1 MTDPI
6 DIGVGATSE
15 ALAPPTSLPNG
26 EKSSSG
32 ESVSDFIG
40 DFIKDVSVPNL
51 LLGAL
56 VGAAAGAALS
66 FVNQTLVNPPK
77 ELILPPEK
85 FDKGKIDFL
94 KTRAPDLLYAIND
107 FYSFRRFVDRD
118 QSLAMFDYQAGIL
131 IDRTIDIVAI
141 YNKIHALR
149 DQLGFNEKFMQE
161 YTRLLVQA
169 REDLVVVTTAMR
181 CMPKL
186 LTNSKMIEIKHSFN
200 YLYSLYQDR
209 FMVLWQIASG
219 IRE

>member
-1 MTDPI
+1 MSEPL
-6 DIGVGATSE
+6 DIGHSDKANATGI
-15 ALAPPTSLPNG
+15 N
-26 EKSSSG
+26 EKNSSSTG

-77 ELILPPEK
+77 DLILPTDKFEK
-85 FDKGKIDFL
+85 NKIDFL

-107 FYSFRRFVDRD
+107 FYSFRRFVDKD

-131 IDRTIDIVAI
+131 IDRTIDIVAV

-149 DQLGFNEKFMQE
+149 EKYGFNDQFMQE
-161 YTRLLVQA
+161 YTVLLTQA
-169 REDLVVVTTAMR
+169 RKDLALVTAAMR

-186 LTNSKMIEIKHSFN
+186 LTNSKMIEIKHAFN